1 MEDGSDD
8 PVVQF
13 DDIIINVHQ
22 LNKLISDGFQVRL
35 DYMSHTF
42 FFSNLII
49 LLTPCRRYLILLLD
63 KTVKV

>member
-22 LNKLISDGFQVRL
+22 LNKLISDGFQVSL
-35 DYMSHTF
+35 DYLSHTF
-42 FFSNLII
+42 FLF
-49 LLTPCRRYLILLLD
+49 
-63 KTVKV
+63 